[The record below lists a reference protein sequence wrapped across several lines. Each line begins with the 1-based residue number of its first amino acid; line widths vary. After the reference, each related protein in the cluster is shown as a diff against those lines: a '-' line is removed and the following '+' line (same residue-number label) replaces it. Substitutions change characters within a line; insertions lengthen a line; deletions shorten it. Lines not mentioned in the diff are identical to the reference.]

1 MDHNEN
7 RDRELK
13 KLLVN
18 KKLGLLAEVKKDM
31 GDKLEE
37 NVRLSF
43 DILKDNPDKS
53 VHELLKHVDA
63 RIIGNKS
70 EEIDDI
76 DAALYKL
83 DDGTYG
89 VCEECGESI
98 PVKRLEVV
106 PSASY
111 CVNCQ
116 SEIDRKNKDEA
127 PRKERGSAP
136 EKDDYFLSE
145 KE

>member
-1 MDHNEN
+1 MTKIEERNAQ
-7 RDRELK
+7 LK
-13 KLLVN
+13 NILIS
-18 KKLGLLAEVKKDM
+18 KKLGLLADVKKSI
-31 GDKLEE
+31 GDRLDED
-37 NVRLSF
+37 VRLTF

-70 EEIDDI
+70 EEVDNI
-76 DAALYKL
+76 DAALHKL
-83 DDGTYG
+83 KDGTYG
-89 VCEECGESI
+89 VCEECGEEI
-98 PVKRLEVV
+98 PLKRLEAV

-111 CVNCQ
+111 CVFCQ
-116 SEIDRKNKDEA
+116 NQIDKINIDED
-127 PRKERGSAP
+127 PRKERGRTA